1 MYELTLET
9 KMADK
14 MTKTTSSI
22 SLDNKTENMPPKT
35 TTPNS
40 RGAAATAN
48 TQIVTRLAD
57 NITESYRKL
66 KEKEQQ
72 LNDLTN
78 QQHYNNNK
86 QNLKRTN
93 TESSNN
99 AKLLKPILKTPTDE
113 WQEVCSPKNKLKRK
127 KTLSA
132 SLTSVTDS
140 VNQEKRTRI
149 EGMQLNCRGRLHIKE
164 NINSPSTPSANNPAS
179 PSATKMEKLA
189 GKPPLPPS
197 HNKVATQTESKVLVN
212 PPPRLKRKLQ
222 ENVQTI
228 QKLNA
233 LTEQLRLEINE
244 LKSSLTT
251 EKGAVRV
258 LRYEFLFLKV

>member
-1 MYELTLET
+1 
-9 KMADK
+9 
-14 MTKTTSSI
+14 
-22 SLDNKTENMPPKT
+22 MP
-35 TTPNS
+35 N
-40 RGAAATAN
+40 RAEA
-48 TQIVTRLAD
+48 QIITRLAE
-57 NITESYRKL
+57 NIAESYRMVKQ
-66 KEKEQQ
+66 KQQ
-72 LNDLTN
+72 KFNDLTN
-78 QQHYNNNK
+78 PTARLVK
-86 QNLKRTN
+86 PSLK
-93 TESSNN
+93 
-99 AKLLKPILKTPTDE
+99 APTDE

-127 KTLSA
+127 KTLSS

-164 NINSPSTPSANNPAS
+164 NINRNALTNTTSHTPAS
-179 PSATKMEKLA
+179 TLASPQKCERPVA

-197 HNKVATQTESKVLVN
+197 TRPSNTESNLAKTVSVN

-244 LKSSLTT
+244 LKTSLST

-258 LRYEFLFLKV
+258 LRLVSMFLCLSF

>member
-1 MYELTLET
+1 
-9 KMADK
+9 
-14 MTKTTSSI
+14 MTGATSSH
-22 SLDNKTENMPPKT
+22 
-35 TTPNS
+35 TPNK
-40 RGAAATAN
+40 GEA
-48 TQIVTRLAD
+48 QIVTRLAA
-57 NITESYRKL
+57 NITESYRL
-66 KEKEQQ
+66 LTEKQQ
-72 LNDLTN
+72 KFSDLTN
-78 QQHYNNNK
+78 QHQHYH
-86 QNLKRTN
+86 QQHLKRIH

-99 AKLLKPILKTPTDE
+99 PKSLKSILKAPSTDE
-113 WQEVCSPKNKLKRK
+113 WQEVCSTKNKLKRK

-149 EGMQLNCRGRLHIKE
+149 EGMQLNCRGRLYNDKE
-164 NINSPSTPSANNPAS
+164 NANYSNSSSSSTTPVPVTPPATPAPLKS
-179 PSATKMEKLA
+179 DKLA

-197 HNKVATQTESKVLVN
+197 SKLNNTESKSALN

-244 LKSSLTT
+244 LKSCLTT

-258 LRYEFLFLKV
+258 LRCVFSLSLFIFFNFVLVNFTLNN

>member
-1 MYELTLET
+1 
-9 KMADK
+9 

-22 SLDNKTENMPPKT
+22 SLDNKTENMPKPT

-40 RGAAATAN
+40 RGTAAN

-57 NITESYRKL
+57 NITDSYRKL
-66 KEKEQQ
+66 KEKQQQ

-78 QQHYNNNK
+78 QQYNHK
-86 QNLKRTN
+86 HNLKRTN

-164 NINSPSTPSANNPAS
+164 NISSPTTPTQNSATTPSS
-179 PSATKMEKLA
+179 PVPTKMEKLA

-197 HNKVATQTESKVLVN
+197 HNKPATPTESKVLVN

-244 LKSSLTT
+244 LKSSLNT

-258 LRYEFLFLKV
+258 LRFVFFY

>member
-1 MYELTLET
+1 
-9 KMADK
+9 

-22 SLDNKTENMPPKT
+22 SLGNKPVNILNASQTSMP
-35 TTPNS
+35 N
-40 RGAAATAN
+40 RGEA
-48 TQIVTRLAD
+48 QIVTRLAE
-57 NITESYRKL
+57 NIAESYRMVKQ
-66 KEKEQQ
+66 KQQ
-72 LNDLTN
+72 KFNDLTN
-78 QQHYNNNK
+78 QSTK
-86 QNLKRTN
+86 LVKTSLK
-93 TESSNN
+93 E
-99 AKLLKPILKTPTDE
+99 PTDE
-113 WQEVCSPKNKLKRK
+113 WQEVCSPQNKLKRK
-127 KTLSA
+127 KTLSS

-164 NINSPSTPSANNPAS
+164 NINKNTSTNVTSNTFAS
-179 PSATKMEKLA
+179 SLVPVQKSEKTVA

-197 HNKVATQTESKVLVN
+197 IKPSNTEYNQARTTGVN

-244 LKSSLTT
+244 LKTSLST

-258 LRYEFLFLKV
+258 LRLVDIENPLCIYKFF

>member
-1 MYELTLET
+1 
-9 KMADK
+9 

-22 SLDNKTENMPPKT
+22 SLDKQPVNMTKTLSLA
-35 TTPNS
+35 PN
-40 RGAAATAN
+40 RDEA
-48 TQIVTRLAD
+48 QIVTRLAEH
-57 NITESYRKL
+57 ITESYRTVTQN
-66 KEKEQQ
+66 QQ
-72 LNDLTN
+72 KFNDLTN
-78 QQHYNNNK
+78 QQHN
-86 QNLKRTN
+86 NLKRTN
-93 TESSNN
+93 TASSNN
-99 AKLLKPILKTPTDE
+99 AKLAKPALTALTDE
-113 WQEVCSPKNKLKRK
+113 WQEVCLSKNKLKRK

-164 NINSPSTPSANNPAS
+164 NINASNPSTPTNSAPPSVNPPGTPVPTRS
-179 PSATKMEKLA
+179 DRLA

-197 HNKVATQTESKVLVN
+197 SKQNTESKMAVH

-244 LKSSLTT
+244 LKSSLNT

-258 LRYEFLFLKV
+258 LR